1 MRTVVGALLNFR
13 GAWEAMEPAMHKE
26 PHFKPPKHVVLY
38 LKPANTWRAPG
49 DDIVLPIGVDEVEV
63 GATLGVVMGAS
74 AARVRE
80 DEALQYV
87 AGYVAVNDV
96 TVPHSA
102 ILRPPVKQKCRDSF
116 CPIGTIAAADAVADP
131 DGLEIRAYVN
141 GELKA
146 TNTTRN
152 LLRPVA
158 KLISE
163 VTEFMTLEPGDV
175 LLVGVPENV
184 PRARAGDRVAVEIEG
199 VGRVEN
205 AVRAEGDRL

>member
-13 GAWEAMEPAMHKE
+13 GAWTAMEPAMHKE

-38 LKPANTWRAPG
+38 LKPANTWRANG
-49 DDIVLPIGVDEVEV
+49 DAIVLPAGVDEVEV

-74 AARVRE
+74 AARVSER
-80 DEALQYV
+80 EALHYV

-102 ILRPPVKQKCRDSF
+102 VLRPPVRQKCRDSF
-116 CPIGTIAAADAVADP
+116 CPIGTLADAASVADP
-131 DGLEIRAYVN
+131 DALEIRAYVN

-152 LLRPVA
+152 LIRPVA
-158 KLISE
+158 RLIAE
-163 VTEFMTLEPGDV
+163 VTEFMSLEPGDV

-205 AVRAEGDRL
+205 AVRAEGGGP